1 MFYKYKYIKPIIFLI
16 LLISL
21 ISLVSY
27 IYIIK
32 EEKHLLQTK
41 YEQYIKHIDA
51 FTENLIE
58 DKKNATLIIAITLS
72 KDDKVRDFI
81 KNKESKTLD
90 YKDISFELKEKTN
103 YKNVWI
109 QIVDL
114 EGNSLYRSWTNIKSD
129 LNFRK
134 DMKTSLIDKKIS
146 SSISVGHF
154 DMTIKGRAPIYE
166 NENVIGF
173 MEVIT
178 HFNSISDQ
186 LKNQNIDS
194 IILADKKYKNTIL
207 YPFSNQFI
215 GDYYV
220 SNKNFSDDLLTIINN
235 YNIENFLAID
245 NYLIKENN
253 LIHIYKLSSP
263 YDENLGYIINFTKLS
278 NIDIENIKSFKS
290 QLITNI
296 FILFLIL
303 GFSFIIYIYN
313 LETKNAINSTSKL
326 RKHIKLLRTQQQYK
340 QSILDSQTTII
351 VITNGEIII
360 NANKRLFDFFKDVKT
375 LIEFRNKYIC
385 ICSAFLDMKDEN
397 YIIDKDY
404 DGRNWAEHI
413 LANQNKAF
421 KVAMLNHEKKLKHFT
436 INVSCIDIN
445 NNIIVTLTDITT
457 EIEQISLNKEKD
469 RLLYQQ
475 SKISAISDT
484 LKNIAHHWRQP
495 LSVISTIASGIKL
508 EKELEILD
516 DSRLIEQC
524 ENIVNNTNKL
534 SSTIDNFSNFFTD
547 SGQIENFE
555 LIETINEILN
565 FLSSI
570 FEKNNIKYEF
580 KYDENRLFTCDKTDF
595 SQAILNILD
604 NSIFA
609 LINNKNINERIILI
623 EFVKNKLFIKDSA
636 NGIDENIL
644 PKVFEPYFTT
654 KHQSYGI
661 GLGLYIVEE
670 FFVKKLGYK
679 VDVNNVTFEY
689 KNEKYEGTNF
699 IIDFN

>member
-421 KVAMLNHEKKLKHFT
+421 KVAMLNHEKKLRHFT
-436 INVSCIDIN
+436 INVSYIDIN